1 VRNIPQELDLR
12 LREQEDDRD
21 YDYNHCSEAGWV
33 VDCMRRL
40 VLLRRMPPK
49 SADIDVSMK
58 RRFAEGHRQETLMRA
73 ELKEAGFSLLPLGPD
88 SLVWEEYRLKGL
100 PDDTIYLDEK
110 LPNVIDYKSCS
121 PYVFSEVKRF
131 NRWEDFLKSK
141 YPWIRHA
148 VGQTMLYIPLLQQN
162 DYDIDPESSILYFK
176 DKSSGEKHQV
186 IIYYDDP
193 FVQILLNGL
202 KKVNEYVAGKTNID
216 PDYTDDCR
224 WCDYKGYCF
233 KDDAVL
239 RNGLETINNEEAER
253 MLVRLN
259 ALEKGKKEYKEL
271 YDKLRTEFLGRNVV
285 IGDFKVTTTDY
296 PQSTYQIPP
305 EIKEQYK
312 QSVQR
317 QRFNI
322 DKLTKVL

>member
-202 KKVNEYVAGKTNID
+202 
-216 PDYTDDCR
+216 
-224 WCDYKGYCF
+224 
-233 KDDAVL
+233 
-239 RNGLETINNEEAER
+239 ETINNEEAER
-253 MLVRLN
+253 MLTRLN
-259 ALEKGKKEYKEL
+259 ELEKGKKEYKEL
-271 YDKLRTEFLGRNVV
+271 YDKLRTEFLGRNVI